1 MRHKTAIPLG
11 TLVATV
17 GALLPCQ
24 VGGGFVGVIGDGF
37 HELVIELNGGLGGEG
52 DVFFVEGVLQTHNT
66 KPDGS
71 MTTVGCFGRFGWVEI
86 DVDHIIESA
95 DGNLNGIP
103 ELFVVEI
110 SILIKVGVEHDGTEI
125 TDGGLFFAR
134 VECNFSAEVGA
145 VDDAAMVLRAAHIAG
160 IFEGN
165 PWVTRLEDH
174 AEHGLP
180 EIECGAFLPKN
191 FTALGHGFIFA
202 VAVFEG
208 FTIEVVEIRAL
219 VRAKECPFLTT
230 FHPFHEEV
238 GDPVGR
244 IHVMSSAAV
253 VSGIFTKLE
262 EIVDVVVPCLEVSAT

>member
-1 MRHKTAIPLG
+1 
-11 TLVATV
+11 
-17 GALLPCQ
+17 
-24 VGGGFVGVIGDGF
+24 
-37 HELVIELNGGLGGEG
+37 
-52 DVFFVEGVLQTHNT
+52 LQTHNT

-71 MTTVGCFGRFGWVEI
+71 VTTVGCLGRFGWVKI
-86 DVDHIIESA
+86 DVDYIIESA

-110 SILIKVGVEHDGTEI
+110 SILIKVGVEHDGAKI
-125 TDGGLFFAR
+125 TYGSLFIACIK
-134 VECNFSAEVGA
+134 CNLSAKVGA
-145 VDDAAMVLRAAHIAG
+145 VDNAAMVLRAAHIAG
-160 IFEGN
+160 IFESN

-180 EIECGAFLPKN
+180 EIKCGAFLPKN
-191 FTALGHGFIFA
+191 FTALGHGFVFA
-202 VAVFEG
+202 VAVFES
-208 FTIEVVEIRAL
+208 FTIEVVKVGAL
-219 VRAKECPFLTT
+219 IGAEECPFLTS

-262 EIVDVVVPCLEVSAT
+262 EIVDVVMPGLEVCATGSPTLAALVNGDELIVVQFEEWDNTLRLAIGPFDKAASAADGCPRAT